1 MIRLLLIE
9 DEERLVASLT
19 QGLRTADIEV
29 TALSTGREGLQ
40 RALYDR
46 FDIMVLDIGLP
57 DQEGFTV
64 LRKLRAHGSDLPV
77 IILTARTSA
86 EDTVR
91 GLERGADDYMPKP
104 FSFDELV
111 ARIRLRARNPGS
123 GYDTITSSG
132 MIRVGSCELDP
143 VERTL
148 LSGGAE
154 VPLSPREFQ
163 LAQLLM
169 SRQGEV
175 VPRTEALEEVWGG
188 AAKDNVLDVYI
199 RYLRTHLGP
208 DAIETVRGVGYRF
221 VG

>member
-1 MIRLLLIE
+1 MIRMLLVE
-9 DEERLVASLT
+9 DEVRLVESLVK
-19 QGLRTADIEV
+19 GLRTAEIEV
-29 TALSTGREGLQ
+29 TAERTGRDGLRLALEG
-40 RALYDR
+40 D

-64 LRKLRAHGSDLPV
+64 LRKLRAAGSDLPV

-111 ARIRLRARNPGS
+111 ARIRLRARPRPEEDPGS
-123 GYDTITSSG
+123 AQL
-132 MIRVGSCELDP
+132 IRVGRCELDP
-143 VERTL
+143 IERTL
-148 LSGGAE
+148 ACDGLD

-163 LAQLLM
+163 LAHLLM
-169 SRQGEV
+169 SRGGEV
-175 VPRTEALEEVWGG
+175 VQRADALQEVWGS
-188 AAKDNVLDVYI
+188 AARDNVLDVYI
-199 RYLRTHLGP
+199 RYLRAHLGQH
-208 DAIETVRGVGYRF
+208 AIETVRGVGYRF